1 MTDYRELPRWK
12 PTVTIREAELDENEL
27 LKERIALLEQ
37 ESELLKAAH
46 LSDSSRLMR
55 RIADMEGTVMKV
67 EIDGIPYYPESALDK
82 GAKKLLREVYLKIWQ
97 EACLDPTN
105 PISQKFAQSLLSE
118 MSQANAILHFH
129 G

>member
-1 MTDYRELPRWK
+1 MEKGAMTDC
-12 PTVTIREAELDENEL
+12 EL

-55 RIADMEGTVMKV
+55 RIADMAETVMKV
-67 EIDGIPYYPESALDK
+67 EIDEIPYYPESALDK
-82 GAKKLLREVYLKIWQ
+82 EAKKLLREVYLKIWQ

-105 PISQKFAQSLLSE
+105 PISQKFATSLLSE
-118 MSQANAILHFH
+118 MSQANDILHFH
-129 G
+129 E